1 MANMKKRSTLFKTVM
16 KEFCILLRMTEMKM
30 TDNIK
35 CQQGYGETGTHT
47 LLLGM

>member
-1 MANMKKRSTLFKTVM
+1 MKV
-16 KEFCILLRMTEMKM
+16 

-35 CQQGYGETGTHT
+35 RYGETGYGETGYGETGTHT

>member
-1 MANMKKRSTLFKTVM
+1 
-16 KEFCILLRMTEMKM
+16 MTEMKV

-35 CQQGYGETGTHT
+35 RYGETGYGETGYGETGTHT